1 MQSHPKDKHSRR
13 GLLMLVAKRRK
24 MLNYVKGID
33 IDRYRKVIAEL
44 ELRK

>member
-1 MQSHPKDKHSRR
+1 
-13 GLLMLVAKRRK
+13 MLVAKRKK
-24 MLNYVKGID
+24 MLNYVKNVD